1 MTKTTFGTGSFTL
14 MNVGGTC
21 PDPIDGLITTIAWD
35 LGTDGDIAI
44 GADGGPRA
52 GRSSLAY
59 AVEGSVF
66 VSGAGV
72 QWLRDGLAIIAE
84 SADLEPLAR
93 TVESSEGVVLVPAF
107 TGLGSPHWDPDARG
121 TITGLSRGIGR
132 AHLARAMIEAMGFQ
146 VRDVLDT
153 MAATGT
159 APSLVRVDG
168 GAAVMGLLLQHL
180 ADQARL
186 EVVRPQSVETTAI
199 GAATMAG
206 LAEGVWGSLD
216 DLSALWVEEASF
228 VPRADEAVADLAHE
242 AWVRSVERSQG
253 WALGGT

>member
-1 MTKTTFGTGSFTL
+1 M
-14 MNVGGTC
+14 
-21 PDPIDGLITTIAWD
+21 
-35 LGTDGDIAI
+35 AI
-44 GADGGPRA
+44 GADGGPRD

-66 VSGAGV
+66 VAGAGV
-72 QWLRDGLAIIAE
+72 QWLRDGLGIIAE
-84 SADLEPLAR
+84 SAELEPLAR
-93 TVESSEGVVLVPAF
+93 SVDSSDGVVLVPAF
-107 TGLGSPHWDPDARG
+107 TGLGSPQWDPAARG
-121 TITGLSRGIGR
+121 TITGLSRGTGR

-146 VRDVLDT
+146 VRDVLET
-153 MAATGT
+153 MAASGT

-186 EVVRPQSVETTAI
+186 EVVRPQSVETTAL

-216 DLSALWVEEASF
+216 DLSDLWSAEAAF
-228 VPRADEAVADLAHE
+228 TPEADPVVADLAH
-242 AWVRSVERSQG
+242 ASWTRSVDRSRG
-253 WALGGT
+253 WAVRPDGD